1 MKTKDINNFRIYAI
15 VKSLFLLNPH
25 GVPIH
30 LWGRLE
36 MIQLQIRKSFH
47 FNVKNKILILI

>member
-1 MKTKDINNFRIYAI
+1 MKTKDINNFRIYAM
-15 VKSLFLLNPH
+15 VKSLFLLNR

-47 FNVKNKILILI
+47 FNVKNKILILF